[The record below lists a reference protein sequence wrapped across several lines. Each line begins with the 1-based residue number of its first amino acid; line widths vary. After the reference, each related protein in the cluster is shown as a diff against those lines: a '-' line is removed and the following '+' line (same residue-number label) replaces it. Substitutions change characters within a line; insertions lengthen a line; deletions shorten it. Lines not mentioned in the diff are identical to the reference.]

1 MGMDEPVSRRQSLST
16 IAQSLSKLTLSP
28 YQFRGFSNT
37 AANSHLFLEPRRKMQ
52 SSAFFRAVV
61 PTAQFRGISSR
72 ASKALT
78 PSSIS
83 TPNGVSSYGLS
94 ELAPVVKLRDFS
106 SAVAKPGVDDGGY
119 TGVTS
124 NKTELGMLVPKNEMK
139 IGRDRDRDRSGREVG
154 RC

>member
-1 MGMDEPVSRRQSLST
+1 
-16 IAQSLSKLTLSP
+16 
-28 YQFRGFSNT
+28 
-37 AANSHLFLEPRRKMQ
+37 MQ

-94 ELAPVVKLRDFS
+94 ELAPVVKLRDFN

-139 IGRDRDRDRSGREVG
+139 IGRDRDRDRSGRELFYNDFGLDRANEKVKAAGKLVLMNSGQRANASGDVG
-154 RC
+154 RQGHS